1 MSTHVPRVLRLRPD
15 QTTHLSYYQSVSHNT
30 KNKYSSQA
38 SLVPRDQ
45 KHTCDTECH
54 CSELTYGLF
63 RALAFLKQRWQDSN
77 GAYIKEASGYER
89 DNLQQDVSVRSFLTY
104 GFSGREKKNI
114 DQRFIDNLSGPPVLS
129 TPRKLRIRSDTW
141 RRAKAN
147 Y

>member
-1 MSTHVPRVLRLRPD
+1 MTGPRSQVTDGYVSRSAAKQDIIYQKRAQHV
-15 QTTHLSYYQSVSHNT
+15 
-30 KNKYSSQA
+30 
-38 SLVPRDQ
+38 
-45 KHTCDTECH
+45 
-54 CSELTYGLF
+54 
-63 RALAFLKQRWQDSN
+63 RWQDSN

-114 DQRFIDNLSGPPVLS
+114 DQRFIDNLSGPVVLS